1 MDLDDT
7 ICMSGSRVSLVIA
20 ETALERVPEELSRH
34 PSVRNHALRLQKN
47 PKEILLDRSFHHAA
61 MISGKIKLAWKRGR
75 PDIAHFA
82 LLEALSTPL
91 YLEGLLNVYIHTMDD
106 KVILIGPKLRIP
118 KSYFRFEGIM
128 MKLFKEKII
137 KNKEG
142 DKTLLEL
149 HENATFDHLIKNV
162 IGSDKVVGLTSVGA
176 RSTAGEVVLKS
187 YIDNRNID
195 CTFVIGGFPKGH
207 FSECTSKLFS
217 CSYSIVQ
224 YAVESHIVIARIL
237 YECEKILLFADKSKR

>member
-1 MDLDDT
+1 
-7 ICMSGSRVSLVIA
+7 
-20 ETALERVPEELSRH
+20 
-34 PSVRNHALRLQKN
+34 
-47 PKEILLDRSFHHAA
+47 
-61 MISGKIKLAWKRGR
+61 
-75 PDIAHFA
+75 
-82 LLEALSTPL
+82 
-91 YLEGLLNVYIHTMDD
+91 MDD

-149 HENATFDHLIKNV
+149 HENATFNHLIKNV

>member
-1 MDLDDT
+1 M
-7 ICMSGSRVSLVIA
+7 
-20 ETALERVPEELSRH
+20 
-34 PSVRNHALRLQKN
+34 
-47 PKEILLDRSFHHAA
+47 
-61 MISGKIKLAWKRGR
+61 
-75 PDIAHFA
+75 
-82 LLEALSTPL
+82 
-91 YLEGLLNVYIHTMDD
+91 
-106 KVILIGPKLRIP
+106 
-118 KSYFRFEGIM
+118 
-128 MKLFKEKII
+128 
-137 KNKEG
+137 
-142 DKTLLEL
+142 
-149 HENATFDHLIKNV
+149 HENATFNHLIKNV

-187 YIDNRNID
+187 YIDNRNND

>member
-1 MDLDDT
+1 MDLDDI

-91 YLEGLLNVYIHTMDD
+91 YLEGLLDVYIHTMDD

-149 HENATFDHLIKNV
+149 LENATFNHLIKNV

-187 YIDNRNID
+187 YIDNKYID

-207 FSECTSKLFS
+207 FSERTSKLFS

-224 YAVESHIVIARIL
+224 YAVEAHIVIARIL